1 MMATVTH
8 QQLETGCLPTTPV
21 EDNLLRQFAHS
32 QAVVNEITATAAG
45 GSTHRGDD
53 VFLADTGGPI
63 PYLNQAILSRP
74 LTGPDDP
81 VLGTVESFFADAFSA
96 CRSVTLLSLWPTPD
110 LSPNGWSL
118 VGHPAMVLRS
128 PGPVTHEL
136 APGVETRLANS
147 AEELALAERIA
158 IDGYPFEDAKGL
170 PTGSLFPP
178 ALAHTDLA
186 VRLGLL
192 KGEPVAIGNVV
203 VVHGLV
209 NLCLG
214 ATLPAARRRGVWE
227 ALVWARVNE
236 ASHLPA
242 IAYTSDYSRPG
253 FLRMG
258 FLPITRFT
266 LWMRST

>member
-1 MMATVTH
+1 MTAVTPR
-8 QQLETGCLPTTPV
+8 QLETGCLPTTPV
-21 EDNLLRQFAHS
+21 DDNLLRQFVHS

-45 GSTHRGDD
+45 GSTHGEDD

-63 PYLNQAILSRP
+63 PYLNQAILTRP
-74 LTGPDDP
+74 LTGGNDP
-81 VLGTVESFFADAFSA
+81 VLGTVESFFADAFAAS
-96 CRSVTLLSLWPTPD
+96 RSVTLLSVWPTPNV
-110 LSPNGWSL
+110 SPMGWSL

-128 PGPVTHEL
+128 PGPVIHEL
-136 APGVETRLANS
+136 ALGVETRLANS
-147 AEELALAERIA
+147 AEDLAIAERIA
-158 IDGYPFEDAKGL
+158 IDGYPFENAKGL

-192 KGEPVAIGNVV
+192 DGEPVAIGNVV
-203 VVHGLV
+203 VAHGLV

-227 ALVWARVNE
+227 ALIWDRVNE

-266 LWMRST
+266 LWARSA